1 MAHKAPKKPKPH
13 YLEPR
18 TDKQFDTQRRVLDAL
33 SHKRRNPSLGL
44 SSVAKNMGTTVKTVR
59 RYAGEALEM
68 RGGRFDVKSIDHIS
82 RTMRLLT
89 PTGEVAVTVRNS
101 RDASRISKHN
111 NAVKT
116 ALYSFG
122 LDTHE
127 LDRFRGKS
135 LRAGGQIYTFAADFD
150 TVTRLARAGS
160 VHFSDIYPKDF
171 SS

>member
-1 MAHKAPKKPKPH
+1 MARKPSKKPKPR

-33 SHKRRNPSLGL
+33 SYKRRNPSLGL
-44 SSVAKNMGTTVKTVR
+44 SSVVRSMGTTVKTVR
-59 RYAGEALEM
+59 RYAGNALEV
-68 RGGRFDVKSIDHIS
+68 RAGRVDVKPIDHIT

-89 PTGEVAVTVRNS
+89 PTGEISVTVQNS
-101 RDASRISKHN
+101 RDASRVSKHN

-122 LDTHE
+122 LDTRE
-127 LDRFRGKS
+127 LDRFKGKS
-135 LRAGGQIYTFAADFD
+135 LRAGGQVYTFAADFN
-150 TVTRLARAGS
+150 TVTRLARAGA

-171 SS
+171 AS

>member
-1 MAHKAPKKPKPH
+1 MARKASKKPKPQ

-33 SHKRRNPSLGL
+33 SYKRRNPALGL
-44 SSVAKNMGTTVKTVR
+44 SPIAKSMGTTVKTIR
-59 RYAGEALEM
+59 RYAGDALEV
-68 RGGRFDVKSIDHIS
+68 RAGRVDVKPIDHIT

-122 LDTHE
+122 LDTRE
-127 LDRFRGKS
+127 LDRFKGKS
-135 LRAGGQIYTFAADFD
+135 LRAGGEVYSFAADFN
-150 TVTRLARAGS
+150 TVTQLARAGS
-160 VHFSDIYPKDF
+160 VHFSDLYPKDN
-171 SS
+171 